1 MSDNTSIKQANEEKG
16 NRLFPVFLKLENL
29 ETLVVGGGNVGLEK
43 LEALLRN
50 APEAPITLVADFIKD
65 EIYQLGQKYKQVKLV
80 KRKFAPEDLE
90 NKDLVILATDNR
102 KLHESIKQLTRGKHL
117 LTNVADTPD
126 LCDFYLGSVV
136 QKGDL
141 KIAISTNGK
150 SPTIAKRMREYF
162 EELLPDAMQDVLDN
176 MKKIRD
182 SIQGDFNQKVQRLNE
197 VTAMMTQEKKKSK
210 SKEKEKLGS

>member
-1 MSDNTSIKQANEEKG
+1 MNSDIQHPQGRQEKG
-16 NRLFPVFLKLENL
+16 NHLFPVFLKLENL
-29 ETLVVGGGNVGLEK
+29 ETLVVGGGNVGQEK

-65 EIYQLGQKYKQVKLV
+65 EIYELGQKYPQVKLV
-80 KRKFAPEDLE
+80 KRKFVPEDLE

-150 SPTIAKRMREYF
+150 SPTVAKRMRQYF
-162 EELLPDAMQDVLDN
+162 EELLPDSIQDILDN

-182 SIQGDFNQKVQRLNE
+182 SLQGDFNHKVKMLNE
-197 VTAMMTQEKKKSK
+197 VTAMMTQEKKNTKSE
-210 SKEKEKLGS
+210 EKEKLGS